1 MGPLGWMNLAQAG
14 QTVLDGAMDYWA
26 AKKWEEKFKEDL
38 KDQND
43 YATSAGET
51 ASIRSAALHA
61 AQQWDPNS
69 SVGSLAAQG
78 LYNLF
83 KQPKDRD
90 EIDPTPAVIN
100 TMEALGRQGLPRFFN
115 RLSNKPKEEV
125 PEVEVNVPEKD
136 SETNNDALAN
146 VQNQSFRQD
155 NDGSLVS
162 YWNKTQRKDPFSISL
177 INNPNISPIA
187 SSYTKLNPIT
197 GSTPINKPVMTT
209 SNSSNTNQTLDFTKP
224 FKSEVRPWGILGS
237 DISFG
242 KLGLKLKLIP
252 K

>member
-14 QTVLDGAMDYWA
+14 QTMLDGAMDYWA

-100 TMEALGRQGLPRFFN
+100 VMGALGRQGFPRFFN

-125 PEVEVNVPEKD
+125 PEVEVNVPKED
-136 SETNNDALAN
+136 SEKINND
-146 VQNQSFRQD
+146 SFGQD
-155 NDGSLVS
+155 NDNLLVN
-162 YWNKTQRKDPFSISL
+162 YWNRTQKKDPLSISS
-177 INNPNISPIA
+177 INNLNIPSIT
-187 SSYTKLNPIT
+187 SLNTELNPII
-197 GSTPINKPVMTT
+197 GSTSINKPMMTT
-209 SNSSNTNQTLDFTKP
+209 SNPSNVKQTLDFTKS
-224 FKSEVRPWGILGS
+224 FKSEVKPWGILGS
-237 DISFG
+237 NISFG
-242 KLGLKLKLIP
+242 RLGLKLKLIP

>member
-14 QTVLDGAMDYWA
+14 QTMLDGAMDYWA

-90 EIDPTPAVIN
+90 EIDPTPATIN
-100 TMEALGRQGLPRFFN
+100 IMGALGRQGLPRFFN

-146 VQNQSFRQD
+146 VQNQNFGQD
-155 NDGSLVS
+155 NDGSLVN
-162 YWNKTQRKDPFSISL
+162 YWN
-177 INNPNISPIA
+177 
-187 SSYTKLNPIT
+187 
-197 GSTPINKPVMTT
+197 
-209 SNSSNTNQTLDFTKP
+209 FTKP
-224 FKSEVRPWGILGS
+224 FKSEVGPWGILGS
-237 DISFG
+237 NISFG
-242 KLGLKLKLIP
+242 RLGLKLKLIP